1 MSQVQQWINDL
12 ALLPDL
18 TPAIQRWQPFLHS
31 CTASVFS
38 REQLP
43 EALKALGAVSGW
55 LTETS
60 RVTELESQPV
70 ELQSL
75 PLAGEFFN
83 SAQQHTNHWQLTQL
97 PRGQWQLTHHQ
108 LQACP
113 AEQANCLAQPVTHL
127 HAHKDNTQLSY
138 WKLWS
143 TSEQDAAPSA
153 RIALLMAIESTPSKE
168 HQA

>member
-43 EALKALGAVSGW
+43 DALKALGAVSGW

-60 RVTELESQPV
+60 RVIELESQSI

-83 SAQQHTNHWQLTQL
+83 GTEHGTNHWQLTQL

-108 LQACP
+108 LQRCK
-113 AEQANCLAQPVTHL
+113 AEQANCLAQPVSQL
-127 HAHKDNTQLSY
+127 HAKKDNTQLSY

-143 TSEQDAAPSA
+143 ASEQDPAPSA
-153 RIALLMAIESTPSKE
+153 TAALLMAIESTPSKE
-168 HQA
+168 RLV

>member
-31 CTASVFS
+31 CTARVLN
-38 REQLP
+38 RDQLP
-43 EALKALGAVSGW
+43 SALAELGAISGW
-55 LTETS
+55 ITETS
-60 RVTELESQPV
+60 RVTELENQPV

-83 SAQQHTNHWQLTQL
+83 RADHGTNHWQLTQL

-127 HAHKDNTQLSY
+127 HAKKDNTQLSY

-143 TSEQDAAPSA
+143 ASEPDSAPNA
-153 RIALLMAIESTPSKE
+153 TAALLMAIESTPRKE
-168 HQA
+168 RLV